1 MAHILFVTMGTLG
14 DLHPYLSIAQVLINK
29 EQTVSIASS
38 EEYRA
43 IIETS
48 GFKFIAIHPS
58 IQDLGGYEKLIKKSF
73 HPIKGIRYLSKFVI
87 FRHLKKIYSSLNL
100 AVAHADLIVAH
111 PLAVVV
117 PLLAE
122 IHRKPWVSTVLA
134 PMSFMSVYDPPQLS
148 ALPFLY
154 HLRWLG
160 SWVHQLAFGLF
171 RQQTLQWQQ
180 PLDQLR
186 QELALSPQNKAV
198 LFEGQFSPLLTLA
211 LFDAPL
217 AKPQADWPLKHK
229 VCGCPCYQDNSFDVS
244 VLNEFYNFINAGEPP
259 LVFALGSSA
268 VWIVDDFWQYAMQA
282 AQQLGMRAV
291 LITGP
296 KQPQPLNANI
306 KIFSYLPYQH
316 VFPCAAV
323 VIHQGGIGT
332 LAHALRSARPQLIV
346 PVGFDQPDN
355 ANRAKRLKVAKI
367 IAFNKV
373 NLGKIAENLSEL
385 LDNPQYA
392 INADYIAEQL
402 KPNQGA
408 ESAAEILIQYSNPVI
423 RSYFQVK
430 IKQELAPT
438 SVVPWSLKQ
447 LLAQ

>member
-29 EQTVSIASS
+29 GQTVSIASS

-148 ALPFLY
+148 VLPFLY

-160 SWVHQLAFGLF
+160 SWVHQLA
-171 RQQTLQWQQ
+171 
-180 PLDQLR
+180 
-186 QELALSPQNKAV
+186 
-198 LFEGQFSPLLTLA
+198 
-211 LFDAPL
+211 
-217 AKPQADWPLKHK
+217 
-229 VCGCPCYQDNSFDVS
+229 CG
-244 VLNEFYNFINAGEPP
+244 
-259 LVFALGSSA
+259 
-268 VWIVDDFWQYAMQA
+268 
-282 AQQLGMRAV
+282 
-291 LITGP
+291 
-296 KQPQPLNANI
+296 
-306 KIFSYLPYQH
+306 
-316 VFPCAAV
+316 
-323 VIHQGGIGT
+323 
-332 LAHALRSARPQLIV
+332 
-346 PVGFDQPDN
+346 
-355 ANRAKRLKVAKI
+355 
-367 IAFNKV
+367 
-373 NLGKIAENLSEL
+373 
-385 LDNPQYA
+385 
-392 INADYIAEQL
+392 
-402 KPNQGA
+402 
-408 ESAAEILIQYSNPVI
+408 
-423 RSYFQVK
+423 
-430 IKQELAPT
+430 
-438 SVVPWSLKQ
+438 
-447 LLAQ
+447 